1 MTTIGRFSDV
11 VYCTEAPDGQSA
23 RILLPPERTRQYPC
37 LHRPVA
43 IARYLASKSGGID
56 REL

>member
-37 LHRPVA
+37 LYYPVT
-43 IARYLASKSGGID
+43 ITRYLTSKSSGID